1 MRTHIRLVFAFAI
14 GLVTAVAVLESAQ
27 ALTAASA
34 IGRWR
39 SVEQFEGEPRFS
51 FAFKQD
57 ASGISGWAVL
67 LGQTRKGDN
76 RATLALTF
84 YGAKWDKDRLRFET
98 PLPEDEGTI
107 GWELR
112 PVDATRA
119 KLVSLTVNGVPLD
132 DDDLA
137 WDMVK

>member
-1 MRTHIRLVFAFAI
+1 MRARARLVFALAI
-14 GLVTAVAVLESAQ
+14 TLAAGLAAVKAAQ
-27 ALTAASA
+27 TFTVENA

-39 SVEQFEGEPRFS
+39 SVEQFEGEPRYS
-51 FAFKQD
+51 IAFKQD
-57 ASGISGWAVL
+57 ANGISGWAVL

-98 PLPEDEGTI
+98 MLPEDGGTI

-112 PVDATRA
+112 PTGSNSARLA
-119 KLVSLTVNGVPLD
+119 ALTEDGEPLD
-132 DDDLA
+132 DDLN
-137 WDMVK
+137 WEMIR

>member
-1 MRTHIRLVFAFAI
+1 MRAQTRLVFAFAI
-14 GLVTAVAVLESAQ
+14 GLVTAVAALESAQ
-27 ALTAASA
+27 TLTVETA

-39 SVEQFEGEPRFS
+39 SVEQFEGEPRLS

-57 ASGISGWAVL
+57 SSGISGWAVL

-84 YGAKWDKDRLRFET
+84 YGAKWDNDRLRFET
-98 PLPEDEGTI
+98 MLPEDEGTI

-112 PVDATRA
+112 PVDASRA

-137 WDMVK
+137 WDMVR

>member
-1 MRTHIRLVFAFAI
+1 MRSHTPLVVAFAI
-14 GLVTAVAVLESAQ
+14 GLVTAVAALEPAQ
-27 ALTAASA
+27 TLTVDNA

-39 SVEQFEGEPRFS
+39 SVEQFEGEPKFS

-57 ASGISGWAVL
+57 TSGISGWAVL

-84 YGAKWDKDRLRFET
+84 YGAKWDRDRLRVET
-98 PLPEDEGTI
+98 MLPEDEGTI

-119 KLVSLTVNGVPLD
+119 RLVSLTVNGVPLD
-132 DDDLA
+132 DEDLA
-137 WDMVK
+137 WDMVR

>member
-1 MRTHIRLVFAFAI
+1 MRTHIRLVFAVAI
-14 GLVTAVAVLESAQ
+14 GLVTAVAALESAQ
-27 ALTAASA
+27 TLTVETA

-57 ASGISGWAVL
+57 SSGISGWAVL
-67 LGQTRKGDN
+67 LGQTRKADH

-84 YGAKWDKDRLRFET
+84 YGAKWDNDRLRFET
-98 PLPEDEGTI
+98 MLPEDEGTI

-137 WDMVK
+137 WDMVR

>member
-1 MRTHIRLVFAFAI
+1 MRSHTTLVFAFAI
-14 GLVTAVAVLESAQ
+14 GLVTAVAALEPAQ
-27 ALTAASA
+27 ALTVENA

-39 SVEQFEGEPRFS
+39 SVEQFEGESRFS

-57 ASGISGWAVL
+57 SSGISGWAVL

-76 RATLALTF
+76 RAILALTF

-98 PLPEDEGTI
+98 MLPEDGGAV

-119 KLVSLTVNGVPLD
+119 TLHSLTINGVPLD

-137 WDMVK
+137 WDMVR

>member
-1 MRTHIRLVFAFAI
+1 MRSRTPLVFAFAI
-14 GLVTAVAVLESAQ
+14 GLVTAVAALEPAQ
-27 ALTAASA
+27 TLTVEHA

-84 YGAKWDKDRLRFET
+84 YRATWDKDRLRFET
-98 PLPEDEGTI
+98 MLPEDEGTI

-137 WDMVK
+137 WDMVR

>member
-1 MRTHIRLVFAFAI
+1 MGSRTRLAVVFTFTLVAGFPSIEAAQTLTVDHAI
-14 GLVTAVAVLESAQ
+14 GK
-27 ALTAASA
+27 
-34 IGRWR
+34 WR
-39 SVEQFEGEPRFS
+39 SVEQFEGESRLA

-57 ASGISGWAVL
+57 SSGISGWAVM
-67 LGQTRKGDN
+67 LGQTRRGDN

-84 YGAKWDKDRLRFET
+84 YGAKWDKDRIRFDT
-98 PLPEDEGTI
+98 ILPEDGGTI

-112 PVDATRA
+112 PVDAAHA

-137 WDMVK
+137 WDMVR

>member
-1 MRTHIRLVFAFAI
+1 MRPRHQL
-14 GLVTAVAVLESAQ
+14 AVALAITLVAGFAPLESAQ
-27 ALTAASA
+27 TSTVENA

-57 ASGISGWAVL
+57 SSGISGWAVL

-84 YGAKWDKDRLRFET
+84 YGAKWDQDRLRFET
-98 PLPEDEGTI
+98 MLPEDGGTI

-112 PVDATRA
+112 PTGSNSARISA
-119 KLVSLTVNGVPLD
+119 LTEDGEPLG
-132 DDDLA
+132 DDLS
-137 WDMVK
+137 WDMVR

>member
-1 MRTHIRLVFAFAI
+1 MRPRSRL
-14 GLVTAVAVLESAQ
+14 AVALAFTLLAGLPPLESAQ
-27 ALTAASA
+27 TLTVENA
-34 IGRWR
+34 IGKWR

-51 FAFKQD
+51 FAFKHD
-57 ASGISGWAVL
+57 SSGISGWAVL

-98 PLPEDEGTI
+98 MLPEDEGTI

-112 PVDATRA
+112 PVDATHA
-119 KLVSLTVNGVPLD
+119 KLVSLTINGVPLD

-137 WDMVK
+137 WDMVR

>member
-1 MRTHIRLVFAFAI
+1 MRAHTGLVFAFAI
-14 GLVTAVAVLESAQ
+14 GLVSAIAALESAQ
-27 ALTAASA
+27 PLTVDNA

-57 ASGISGWAVL
+57 AAGISGWAVL

-84 YGAKWDKDRLRFET
+84 YGAKWDNDRLRFET

-119 KLVSLTVNGVPLD
+119 RLVSLTVNGVPLD

-137 WDMVK
+137 WDMVR

>member
-1 MRTHIRLVFAFAI
+1 MRSHTPLAFAFVI
-14 GLVTAVAVLESAQ
+14 GLMTAVAALESAQ
-27 ALTAASA
+27 TLTVETA

-57 ASGISGWAVL
+57 SSGISGWAVL

-98 PLPEDEGTI
+98 VLPEDEGTI

-119 KLVSLTVNGVPLD
+119 TLVSLTVNGVPLD

-137 WDMVK
+137 WDMVR

>member
-1 MRTHIRLVFAFAI
+1 MRTHIGLVFAVAI
-14 GLVTAVAVLESAQ
+14 GLVSAVAALESAQ
-27 ALTAASA
+27 TLTVDQAV
-34 IGRWR
+34 GRWR
-39 SVEQFEGEPRFS
+39 SVEQFEGEPRLS

-57 ASGISGWAVL
+57 SSGISGWAVM

-84 YGAKWDKDRLRFET
+84 YGAKWDKDRIRFET
-98 PLPEDEGTI
+98 MLPEDGGTV

-112 PVDATRA
+112 PVDAMHA
-119 KLVSLTVNGVPLD
+119 KLVSLTVNGLPLD

-137 WDMVK
+137 WDMAR

>member
-1 MRTHIRLVFAFAI
+1 MRTHTRLLFAFAI
-14 GLVTAVAVLESAQ
+14 GLVTAVAALESAQ
-27 ALTAASA
+27 PLTVDNA

-84 YGAKWDKDRLRFET
+84 YGGKWDKDRLRFET

-112 PVDATRA
+112 PVNATHAR
-119 KLVSLTVNGVPLD
+119 LVSLTVNGVPLD
-132 DDDLA
+132 DNDLA

>member
-1 MRTHIRLVFAFAI
+1 MHARTRL
-14 GLVTAVAVLESAQ
+14 AVALAFTLVAGLFSIRAAQ
-27 ALTAASA
+27 TFTIDNA

-39 SVEQFEGEPRFS
+39 SVEQFEGEPRYS

-84 YGAKWDKDRLRFET
+84 YGAKWDQDRIRFET
-98 PLPEDEGTI
+98 MLPEDGGTI

-112 PVDATRA
+112 PVDATHA
-119 KLVSLTVNGVPLD
+119 KLVSLTINGVPLD

-137 WDMVK
+137 WDMVR

>member
-1 MRTHIRLVFAFAI
+1 MRSRTPLVFTFAI
-14 GLVTAVAVLESAQ
+14 GLVAAVAALESAQ
-27 ALTAASA
+27 TLAVETA

-57 ASGISGWAVL
+57 SSGISGWAVL

-98 PLPEDEGTI
+98 MLPEDEGTI

-119 KLVSLTVNGVPLD
+119 KLVSLTVNGVPLE

-137 WDMVK
+137 WDMVR

>member
-1 MRTHIRLVFAFAI
+1 MRSRIPLVFAF
-14 GLVTAVAVLESAQ
+14 GLVTAVAALESAQ
-27 ALTAASA
+27 TLTVDNA

-57 ASGISGWAVL
+57 SSGISGWAVL

-112 PVDATRA
+112 PVDATHA

-137 WDMVK
+137 WDMVR

>member
-1 MRTHIRLVFAFAI
+1 MHACTRLAVALACTLAAGFTSITATQTFTVDNAI
-14 GLVTAVAVLESAQ
+14 GT
-27 ALTAASA
+27 
-34 IGRWR
+34 WR
-39 SVEQFEGEPRFS
+39 SVEQFEGEPRLS
-51 FAFKQD
+51 FAFKQES
-57 ASGISGWAVL
+57 SGIAGWAVM

-76 RATLALTF
+76 RATLLLTF

-98 PLPEDEGTI
+98 MLPEDGGTI

-112 PVDATRA
+112 PVDTKHA

-137 WDMVK
+137 WDMVR

>member
-1 MRTHIRLVFAFAI
+1 MRTHTGLVFAFAI
-14 GLVTAVAVLESAQ
+14 GLVTACAALESAQ
-27 ALTAASA
+27 TLTVDNA

-84 YGAKWDKDRLRFET
+84 YGAKWDNDRLRFET

-119 KLVSLTVNGVPLD
+119 RLVSLTVNGVPLD

-137 WDMVK
+137 WDMVR